1 MIALV
6 SAIATGPALLL
17 IWSLV
22 YPAQCWVLALPTF
35 IALSLTLAARDRI
48 RRRRECL
55 ANCYFVNGSL
65 LHRLLRSMIAIT
77 LAAFFVSA
85 ALTTILLVSVPSR
98 GFEVLA
104 LLALDSL
111 AITLLYF
118 GFFQLAGGLLKVNQA
133 FRSLFA
139 RNWAVAVN
147 VPLVLVAL
155 LMIQLHQTP
164 PAYID
169 PSLDL
174 GATMHAA
181 SLNVSSRC
189 GIVDTLI
196 RLNRE
201 AEAFSWWLMIKGT
214 GAIEDSRLRWVAW
227 IFFLLSGTLG
237 LLAYSRLCTQLV
249 YYAHRLGEKR

>member
-17 IWSLV
+17 IWSLI
-22 YPAQCWVLALPTF
+22 YPAQCGVLALPAV
-35 IALSLTLAARDRI
+35 IALILTLAARDRI

-55 ANCYFVNGSL
+55 ANCYFVTGSL
-65 LHRLLRSMIAIT
+65 LHRLLRSTIVVT
-77 LAAFFVSA
+77 LAAFVVSA
-85 ALTTILLVSVPSR
+85 ALTTVLLVSVPTW

-111 AITLLYF
+111 VITLLYF
-118 GFFQLAGGLLKVNQA
+118 GFFQVAGGLLKVNQA

-155 LMIQLHQTP
+155 LMIQLRQTP

-181 SLNVSSRC
+181 SLGVSSQC
-189 GIVDTLI
+189 GIVDTLT

-214 GAIEDSRLRWVAW
+214 GTIEDSSLRWVAW
-227 IFFLLSGTLG
+227 LFFLLSGTLG

-249 YYAHRLGEKR
+249 YYAHRLGAKR